1 MAKTPT
7 LENKFDALLD
17 LVVEGDEEF
26 DDNSLRNNF
35 VDATQIINDESE
47 SIENSIVSCNQN
59 FLLCLILT
67 LTLCLIILLAL
78 LW

>member
-1 MAKTPT
+1 

-35 VDATQIINDESE
+35 VDATQIINDNSE
-47 SIENSIVSCNQN
+47 S
-59 FLLCLILT
+59 
-67 LTLCLIILLAL
+67 
-78 LW
+78 